1 MSYFIEHGI
10 QESSS
15 KSRFSN
21 PDVSEFMS
29 QTSQAFEQFQ
39 SLQQMIGNSSVLQ
52 QMLEVLVQDLEIK
65 QQPLCA
71 SKAFLANLETLEN
84 LQGNTQFMRPMRHLF
99 GEMQKRIS

>member
-10 QESSS
+10 QESTA
-15 KSRFSN
+15 KTQFSN

-39 SLQQMIGNSSVLQ
+39 SLQQMIGSSSVLQ
-52 QMLEVLVQDLEIK
+52 QMLEQLVQDMSIQ

-71 SKAFLANLETLEN
+71 SKAFLAGLESLEN
-84 LQGNTQFMRPMRHLF
+84 LQGNAN
-99 GEMQKRIS
+99 S